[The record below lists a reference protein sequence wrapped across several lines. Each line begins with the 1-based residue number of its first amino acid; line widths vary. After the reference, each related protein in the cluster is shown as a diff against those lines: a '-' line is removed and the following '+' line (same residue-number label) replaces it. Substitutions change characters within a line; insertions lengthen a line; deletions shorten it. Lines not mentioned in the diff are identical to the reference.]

1 MRGVQPSG
9 ASPRG
14 WSSASP
20 EPGGAGV
27 TLLIRPASPSS
38 TSRTLERARSTW
50 GQLFQGVTGAGVR
63 LPMEHAAVTC
73 MSRPGARGPR
83 SQGPASHPTFRAS
96 ALPPQIRSARL
107 SVWREVV
114 GVSMRHGGAGGDKL
128 RSHPTPEPPIPY
140 PSGLTGGSLSVCLS
154 LQEIL
159 RSSRRMSGG
168 GEWWNGDGSGAG
180 AQLCLHALP
189 THAHENGPLMRQRPV
204 SLSQ

>member
-20 EPGGAGV
+20 EPGGAGA

-63 LPMEHAAVTC
+63 LPMEHAPVTC

-83 SQGPASHPTFRAS
+83 SQGPASHPAFRAS

-114 GVSMRHGGAGGDKL
+114 GVSMRHGEAGGDKFAAASTFHRL
-128 RSHPTPEPPIPY
+128 
-140 PSGLTGGSLSVCLS
+140 PSGLTGGPIRLSDS
-154 LQEIL
+154 HRPSGQAGGRAEG
-159 RSSRRMSGG
+159 RRGG
-168 GEWWNGDGSGAG
+168 DA
-180 AQLCLHALP
+180 ALP
-189 THAHENGPLMRQRPV
+189 QPPAPIHPHENGPLMRQRPAL
-204 SLSQ
+204 LSQLFQCLTAPY